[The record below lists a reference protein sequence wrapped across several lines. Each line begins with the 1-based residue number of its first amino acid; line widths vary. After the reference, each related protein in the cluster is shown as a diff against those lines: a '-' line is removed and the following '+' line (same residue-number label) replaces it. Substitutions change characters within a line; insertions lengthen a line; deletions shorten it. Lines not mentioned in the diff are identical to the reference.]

1 MHRRAQ
7 PAAGELRPAP
17 CNERINERRLT
28 GSRVTRT
35 YTRPMIG
42 LTLDPARRRRD
53 DERNPTGRFQP
64 DDMLYLIVDKL
75 LPLEVRTGIVGN
87 VVFRAFT
94 SGPDISDAL
103 SSTDQCFIG
112 CFCRARLRYSTE
124 FQSRLKTLEHLCCYN
139 ISAYNAYTS

>member
-35 YTRPMIG
+35 YRRPMIG

-75 LPLEVRTGIVGN
+75 LPLEVYVRES
-87 VVFRAFT
+87 
-94 SGPDISDAL
+94 SGTKR
-103 SSTDQCFIG
+103 SSF
-112 CFCRARLRYSTE
+112 SV
-124 FQSRLKTLEHLCCYN
+124 HLQVDL
-139 ISAYNAYTS
+139 IFPMR